1 MTFWRPSQF
10 LQISTLVIMVK
21 RPLIQQTSTSS
32 GNLGEFRHFLTLFHY
47 LQVQITLLLN
57 TATVSVLINVLCI
70 KQIHSPLLLN
80 CIITIVNFWDV
91 NYGYIESKS
100 LVLSFC
106 FFLLLR
112 ISNIYTHVHNCMT
125 SPNLVTFSLKDFT
138 SYITEVGWPYLWAQW
153 LGGLQFL
160 ENNAVNTPEED
171 VSFAHMQQT
180 IRRLKQ
186 RVRSRLCLMKQ
197 TAAFG
202 RYKCYWL
209 SKFRIYIKKI
219 SKLSEEIL

>member
-1 MTFWRPSQF
+1 
-10 LQISTLVIMVK
+10 
-21 RPLIQQTSTSS
+21 
-32 GNLGEFRHFLTLFHY
+32 
-47 LQVQITLLLN
+47 
-57 TATVSVLINVLCI
+57 
-70 KQIHSPLLLN
+70 
-80 CIITIVNFWDV
+80 
-91 NYGYIESKS
+91 
-100 LVLSFC
+100 
-106 FFLLLR
+106 
-112 ISNIYTHVHNCMT
+112 MT

-219 SKLSEEIL
+219 S

>member
-1 MTFWRPSQF
+1 M
-10 LQISTLVIMVK
+10 
-21 RPLIQQTSTSS
+21 
-32 GNLGEFRHFLTLFHY
+32 
-47 LQVQITLLLN
+47 
-57 TATVSVLINVLCI
+57 CI

-80 CIITIVNFWDV
+80 CIITIVKFWDV

-106 FFLLLR
+106 FFLLLS
-112 ISNIYTHVHNCMT
+112 ISNIYTHVHDCKT

-209 SKFRIYIKKI
+209 SKFRIYIKK
-219 SKLSEEIL
+219 SLNCQKKYCNTVKILVR